1 MASISGRHACRG
13 LDDYRITESCTSA
26 TESEGDNEVLE
37 LVVLKTGKIKNTY
50 LSGEDTSFCVDFR
63 NDSMLRRGNLYVVFA
78 AENKIITM
86 EIRPGKEYALPEM
99 CIGTN
104 FYVRIKNVYPGG
116 ESTTEMLPIKTLGA
130 AVSSAEIKSAVEAYL
145 ERNPVSGTT
154 TEEKEKIN
162 IIKKDGNGTKF
173 LSDNGEYKKP
183 QYDGLNE
190 NEINALIEKYITSN
204 KVGQVST
211 EEIKQAVSTYLAE
224 NPPEGGNV
232 SEEIVN
238 SIVEKYLASNPI
250 TSIDEDAFNDMA
262 GEFMEDNTIWGSSL
276 PIIFLEGDTTG
287 MSKENAVDI
296 TAHFVS
302 QFKDFADT
310 ATLKWQGT
318 SSIAFPKKNF
328 TIKFTNKHGFGWG
341 KQKKYCLK
349 ANYIDHSHARNIVSA
364 KIWSQIVSSRSD
376 YEELDELFKNSPNNG
391 AVDGFPIRLYLNGEY
406 QGLYTLNVPKGSWQ
420 FNMNDTNENHCI
432 LCGENYVSGCF
443 RGSALIDGTDWSD
456 ELHDIVPDSVK
467 TRWNEAIDFVMNSTD
482 EDFKNGIDNYIDL
495 QSLIDYYIYAYVST
509 GLDSMGKNQI
519 YYTYNGQ
526 KYYASMYDM
535 DSTWGMYY
543 NGQKFVS
550 TTYRMQEDYES
561 KVNNRQGNL
570 LYERLKTI
578 FKDEIQTRYN
588 ELREN
593 ILSYSNIL
601 GKFES
606 FMSCITTEQ
615 YAEDLTIYAGIPS
628 GTTNN
633 IKQLRSY
640 VKERLSYVD
649 GMIKTIQITS
659 MAATAS
665 NCTVGSSVSVNVAV
679 VPSNANNYTF
689 KYKSDNDEI
698 ATVSETGIVTGKSPG
713 KATITVT
720 DTISNL
726 TCTCDV
732 IISEAGELTGT
743 VFYGTKIGGID
754 IYNNG
759 TLYYVGDRS
768 LNYDKFIGF
777 CSYYGSNTLYSGS
790 QAGTHVLL
798 VSADEIK
805 VNSNRI
811 IIPAS
816 SNYEAYC
823 ARVSNNSSTPGEFV
837 TADAVFSDITITQ
850 EGTAVTVKEVISN
863 NKADIKYANA
873 DIYTMDGNI
882 TFTKNY
888 NQADYE

>member
-1 MASISGRHACRG
+1 MQQKG
-13 LDDYRITESCTSA
+13 DDK
-26 TESEGDNEVLE
+26 VLE

-63 NDSMLRRGNLYVVFA
+63 NDSMLRRGNLYVVFTT
-78 AENKIITM
+78 ENKIITM

-104 FYVRIKNVYPGG
+104 FYARIKNVYPGG
-116 ESTTEMLPIKTLGA
+116 ESITEILPIKTLGA
-130 AVSSAEIKSAVEAYL
+130 AVSSTEIKSAVESYL

-154 TEEKEKIN
+154 TEEKEKIGV
-162 IIKKDGNGTKF
+162 IKKDGNGNKF
-173 LSDNGEYKKP
+173 LANDGEYKEIENNA
-183 QYDGLNE
+183 LNSDQV
-190 NEINALIEKYITSN
+190 NSLIEKYISDN
-204 KVGQVST
+204 KVGEASA
-211 EEIKQAVSTYLAE
+211 EEIKQAVNTYLTE
-224 NPPEGGNV
+224 NPPAGG
-232 SEEIVN
+232 
-238 SIVEKYLASNPI
+238 
-250 TSIDEDAFNDMA
+250 IDEDAFNNMA
-262 GEFMEDNTIWGSSL
+262 GNFMEDNTIWGSSL
-276 PIIFLEGDTTG
+276 PIIFLEGDTAG

-296 TAHFVS
+296 AAHFVS
-302 QFKDFADT
+302 QFKDFTDT

-328 TIKFTNKHGFGWG
+328 TIKFTNKHELGWK

-364 KIWSQIVSSRSD
+364 RIWSEIVSNRSD
-376 YEELDELFKNSPNNG
+376 YEELDELLKNSPCNG

-420 FNMNDTNENHCI
+420 FGMDDTNEKHCI
-432 LCGENYVSGCF
+432 LCGENYESGCF
-443 RGSALIDGTDWSD
+443 RAAPKIDGSDWSD
-456 ELHDIVPDSVK
+456 ELHDVVPDSVI
-467 TRWNEAIDFVMNSTD
+467 TRWTEAINFVMTSSDT
-482 EDFKNGIDNYIDL
+482 EFKNGIDNYIDV

-561 KVNNRQGNL
+561 MMNNRQGNL

-578 FKDEIQTRYN
+578 FKDEIQARYS
-588 ELREN
+588 ELRES
-593 ILSYSNIL
+593 ILSFSYIL

-640 VKERLSYVD
+640 VKARLDYVD
-649 GMIKTIQITS
+649 GMIKTIPITS
-659 MAATAS
+659 MSATAS
-665 NCTVGSSVSVNVAV
+665 NCTAGASVSVNVAV
-679 VPSNANNYTF
+679 VPANANNYTF
-689 KYKSDNDEI
+689 TYKSDNDEI
-698 ATVSETGIVTGKSPG
+698 ATVSETGIVTGKAPG
-713 KATITVT
+713 KVTITIT
-720 DTISNL
+720 DSVSNL

-732 IISEAGELTGT
+732 TVIEAGELTGRT

-777 CSYYGSNTLYSGS
+777 YSYYGANTLYSGS

-798 VSADEIK
+798 VSSDNIET
-805 VNSNRI
+805 NSNRI
-811 IIPAS
+811 IIPADS
-816 SNYEAYC
+816 EYEAYC
-823 ARVSNNSSTPGEFV
+823 AKVSSNASAPGEFV
-837 TADAVFSDITITQ
+837 SADAVFSDMTITQ
-850 EGTAVTVKEVISN
+850 DGAAVVVKEITAN
-863 NKADIKYANA
+863 NKADIKYANV
-873 DIYTMDGNI
+873 DIYATDGSI
-882 TFTKNY
+882 AFTKNY
-888 NQADYE
+888 NQSDYE

>member
-1 MASISGRHACRG
+1 MQQKG
-13 LDDYRITESCTSA
+13 DDK
-26 TESEGDNEVLE
+26 VLE

-63 NDSMLRRGNLYVVFA
+63 NDSMLRRGNLYVVFTT
-78 AENKIITM
+78 ENKIITM

-104 FYVRIKNVYPGG
+104 FYARIKNVYPGG
-116 ESTTEMLPIKTLGA
+116 ESTTEILPIKTLGA
-130 AVSSAEIKSAVEAYL
+130 AVSSAEIKSAVESYL

-154 TEEKEKIN
+154 TEEKEKIGVIKN
-162 IIKKDGNGTKF
+162 DGKGNRFLADDGQYKEPENNTLNSDQVNGLIKKYI
-173 LSDNGEYKKP
+173 SDNNVGEVP
-183 QYDGLNE
+183 AE
-190 NEINALIEKYITSN
+190 N
-204 KVGQVST
+204 
-211 EEIKQAVSTYLAE
+211 IKQAVNTYLTE
-224 NPPEGGNV
+224 NPPAGG
-232 SEEIVN
+232 
-238 SIVEKYLASNPI
+238 
-250 TSIDEDAFNDMA
+250 IDEDAFNNMA
-262 GEFMEDNTIWGSSL
+262 GNFMEDNTIWGSSL
-276 PIIFLEGDTTG
+276 PIIFLEGDTAG

-296 TAHFVS
+296 AAHFVS
-302 QFKDFADT
+302 QFKDFTDA

-328 TIKFTNKHGFGWG
+328 TIKFTNKHELGWK

-364 KIWSQIVSSRSD
+364 RIWSEIVSNRSD
-376 YEELDELFKNSPNNG
+376 YEELDELLKNSPCNG

-420 FNMNDTNENHCI
+420 FGMDDTNEKHCI
-432 LCGENYVSGCF
+432 LCGENYESGCF
-443 RGSALIDGTDWSD
+443 RAAPKIDGSDWSD
-456 ELHDIVPDSVK
+456 ELHDVVPDSVI
-467 TRWNEAIDFVMNSTD
+467 TRWTEAINFVMTSSDT
-482 EDFKNGIDNYIDL
+482 EFKNGIDNYIDV

-561 KVNNRQGNL
+561 RANNRQGNL

-578 FKDEIQTRYN
+578 FKDKIQTRYG
-588 ELREN
+588 ELRES

-640 VKERLSYVD
+640 VKARLDYVD
-649 GMIKTIQITS
+649 GMIKSIPITS
-659 MAATAS
+659 LSATAS
-665 NCTVGSSVSVNVAV
+665 NCTVGASVSVNVAV
-679 VPSNANNYTF
+679 VPANANNYTF
-689 KYKSDNDEI
+689 TYKSDNDEI
-698 ATVSETGIVTGKSPG
+698 ATVSETGIVTGKAPG
-713 KATITVT
+713 KVTITIT
-720 DTISNL
+720 DSVSNL

-732 IISEAGELTGT
+732 TVIEAGELTGRT

-777 CSYYGSNTLYSGS
+777 YSYYGANTLYSGS

-798 VSADEIK
+798 VSADDIK
-805 VNSNRI
+805 VNSSRI
-811 IIPAS
+811 IIPANS
-816 SNYEAYC
+816 KYEAYC
-823 ARVSNNSSTPGEFV
+823 AKVSSNASAPGEFV
-837 TADAVFSDITITQ
+837 SADAVFSDMTITQ
-850 EGTAVTVKEVISN
+850 DGAAVVVKEITAN
-863 NKADIKYANA
+863 NKADIKYANV
-873 DIYTMDGNI
+873 DIYATDGSI
-882 TFTKNY
+882 AFTKNY
-888 NQADYE
+888 NQSDYE

>member
-1 MASISGRHACRG
+1 MQQKG
-13 LDDYRITESCTSA
+13 DDK
-26 TESEGDNEVLE
+26 VLE

-63 NDSMLRRGNLYVVFA
+63 NDSMLRRGNLYVVFTTK
-78 AENKIITM
+78 NKIITM

-104 FYVRIKNVYPGG
+104 FYARIKNVYPGG
-116 ESTTEMLPIKTLGA
+116 ESTTEILPIKTLGA
-130 AVSSAEIKSAVEAYL
+130 AVSSAEIKSAVESYL

-154 TEEKEKIN
+154 TEEKEKIGV
-162 IIKKDGNGTKF
+162 IKNDGDGNKF
-173 LSDNGEYKKP
+173 LANDGQYKEPENNTLNSDQVNS
-183 QYDGLNE
+183 
-190 NEINALIEKYITSN
+190 LIEKYISDN
-204 KVGQVST
+204 NVGEVPA
-211 EEIKQAVSTYLAE
+211 ENIKQAVNTYLTE
-224 NPPEGGNV
+224 NPPAGG
-232 SEEIVN
+232 
-238 SIVEKYLASNPI
+238 
-250 TSIDEDAFNDMA
+250 IDEDAFNNMA
-262 GEFMEDNTIWGSSL
+262 GNFMEDNTIWGSSL
-276 PIIFLEGDTTG
+276 PIIFLEGDTAG

-296 TAHFVS
+296 AAHFVS
-302 QFKDFADT
+302 QFKDFTDA

-328 TIKFTNKHGFGWG
+328 TIKFTNKHELGWK

-364 KIWSQIVSSRSD
+364 RIWSEIVSNRSD
-376 YEELDELFKNSPNNG
+376 YEELDELLKNSPCNG

-420 FNMNDTNENHCI
+420 FGMDDTNEKHCI
-432 LCGENYVSGCF
+432 LCGENYESGCF
-443 RGSALIDGTDWSD
+443 RAAPKIDGSDWSD
-456 ELHDIVPDSVK
+456 ELHDVVPDSVI
-467 TRWNEAIDFVMNSTD
+467 TRWTEAINFVMTSSDT
-482 EDFKNGIDNYIDL
+482 EFKNGIDNYIDV

-561 KVNNRQGNL
+561 MVNNRQGNL

-578 FKDEIQTRYN
+578 FKDEIQTRYS
-588 ELREN
+588 ELRES

-640 VKERLSYVD
+640 VKARLDYVD
-649 GMIKTIQITS
+649 GMIKTISITS
-659 MAATAS
+659 LSATAS
-665 NCTVGSSVSVNVAV
+665 NCTVGASVSVNVAV
-679 VPSNANNYTF
+679 VPENANNYTF
-689 KYKSDNDEI
+689 TYKSDNDEI
-698 ATVSETGIVTGKSPG
+698 ATVSETGIVTGKAPG
-713 KATITVT
+713 KVAITITDSV
-720 DTISNL
+720 SNL

-732 IISEAGELTGT
+732 TIIEAGELTGT

-777 CSYYGSNTLYSGS
+777 YSYYGANTLYSGS

-798 VSADEIK
+798 VSADDIK
-805 VNSNRI
+805 VNSSRI
-811 IIPAS
+811 IIPANS
-816 SNYEAYC
+816 KYEAYC
-823 ARVSNNSSTPGEFV
+823 AKVSNNASTPGEFV
-837 TADAVFSDITITQ
+837 SADAVFSDMTITQ
-850 EGTAVTVKEVISN
+850 DGAAVIVKEITSN
-863 NKADIKYANA
+863 NKAEIKYANV
-873 DIYTMDGNI
+873 DIYTTDGSI
-882 TFTKNY
+882 AFTKNY
-888 NQADYE
+888 NQSDYE

>member
-1 MASISGRHACRG
+1 MQQKG
-13 LDDYRITESCTSA
+13 DDK
-26 TESEGDNEVLE
+26 VLE

-130 AVSSAEIKSAVEAYL
+130 AVSSAEIKSAVEVYL

-162 IIKKDGNGTKF
+162 IIKKDGNGTKY
-173 LSDNGEYKKP
+173 LSDNGEYKEP
-183 QYDGLNE
+183 E
-190 NEINALIEKYITSN
+190 NDALDSEQVNGLIEKYISDN
-204 KVGQVST
+204 KVGEVPA
-211 EEIKQAVSTYLAE
+211 EEIKQAVSAYLTE
-224 NPPEGGNV
+224 NPPAGNV
-232 SEEIVN
+232 SEETIN
-238 SIVEKYLASNPI
+238 NTIEKYLKSNPI
-250 TSIDEDAFNDMA
+250 TSIDEDTFNDMT

-276 PIIFLEGDTTG
+276 PIIFLEGNTTG

-406 QGLYTLNVPKGSWQ
+406 QGLYTLNIPKGSWQ
-420 FNMNDTNENHCI
+420 FNMDDTNENHCI

-467 TRWNEAIDFVMNSTD
+467 IRWNEAIDFVMNSTD

-495 QSLIDYYIYAYVST
+495 QSLIDYYIYAYAST

-519 YYTYNGQ
+519 YYTYNGS

-550 TTYRMQEDYES
+550 TEYRMQEDYES
-561 KVNNRQGNL
+561 MVLGRQGNL
-570 LYERLKTI
+570 LYTRLKEC
-578 FKDEIQTRYN
+578 FSEEIETRYI
-588 ELREN
+588 ELRATVLSLSN
-593 ILSYSNIL
+593 ILSE
-601 GKFES
+601 FEK
-606 FMSCITTEQ
+606 FMSLITSEQ
-615 YAEDLTIYAGIPS
+615 YAEDLTIYANIPS
-628 GTTNN
+628 GSTNN
-633 IKQLRSY
+633 IKQLRTY
-640 VKERLSYVD
+640 VKVRLDYVD
-649 GMIKTIQITS
+649 GMIKKIGIEKITLNNASCNVGSTIKLKPIFTPANANSYNLTYTADNENVTVADDGTIQ
-659 MAATAS
+659 
-665 NCTVGSSVSVNVAV
+665 GVA
-679 VPSNANNYTF
+679 
-689 KYKSDNDEI
+689 E
-698 ATVSETGIVTGKSPG
+698 GISI
-713 KATITVT
+713 ITVT
-720 DTISNL
+720 DTLSGKTA
-726 TCTCDV
+726 TCT
-732 IISEAGELTGT
+732 
-743 VFYGTKIGGID
+743 
-754 IYNNG
+754 
-759 TLYYVGDRS
+759 
-768 LNYDKFIGF
+768 
-777 CSYYGSNTLYSGS
+777 
-790 QAGTHVLL
+790 
-798 VSADEIK
+798 
-805 VNSNRI
+805 
-811 IIPAS
+811 
-816 SNYEAYC
+816 
-823 ARVSNNSSTPGEFV
+823 
-837 TADAVFSDITITQ
+837 
-850 EGTAVTVKEVISN
+850 VTVKANEVIDGIKFAATQLSPMNIWFNSNHTTAPNKTATFLNDVVTEKKYITGGAGYYGEKTFDDAAAASYFVLIATNQPLVSSN
-863 NKADIKYANA
+863 NTKCSLANLEENAEYELYYASVSGDASAATFVKAETDNFVNKLVAADGTGANKLARFDVTFSYSIHYANYDVCA
-873 DIYTMDGNI
+873 SATDNTVK
-882 TFTKNY
+882 FAQNY
-888 NQADYE
+888 NPADY